1 MGAPVLLDG
10 GGDVE
15 CKGGGVVELGL
26 VWVRVGMRV
35 GVGVGLGGRS

>member
-26 VWVRVGMRV
+26 VRGRVRGRV
-35 GVGVGLGGRS
+35 SGRVRGKA

>member
-15 CKGGGVVELGL
+15 CRGGGVVELGL
-26 VWVRVGMRV
+26 VRVRGRVRVGVR
-35 GVGVGLGGRS
+35 GRGRG